1 MDKPQDADRAGH
13 LIETL
18 AAVNARSQKLLADYL
33 SHGGTDDAYSV
44 LDPAVIARTFQDMGA
59 QLLMRP
65 DLILRE
71 QTAFWLDYVQLCQ
84 RTMSRVMFNKPVEP
98 VVAPTANDKRFKDS
112 DWADHYVFDFFK
124 QCYLLAGRRVEAMA
138 KQVQGL
144 DPHTARQAAFYTRQ
158 LVDALSPSNFVA
170 TNPQVLKAT
179 LESGGE
185 NLVKGLGHLL
195 DDLERGKGHLSLR
208 MTDLDAFRL
217 GENIGA
223 TPGKVV
229 YQNELMQLLQYAPA
243 TEQVHQ
249 RPLLIVPPWINKF
262 YILDLKPQNS
272 FIKWAIGQGHTVFVI
287 SWVNPDE
294 SLAQKDFEDYMREG
308 PLMALDAIEQATG
321 EKQINAIGYCIGGT
335 LLACTLAYMAAKRDH
350 RVRSATFFASLLDF
364 TDVGELV
371 VFIDEEQI
379 ARIERHMDKHGFLDG
394 SHMANAF
401 NLLREN
407 ELIWSFVVNNY
418 LLGREPMPFDLL
430 YWNSDSTR
438 MPAAMH
444 SFYLRNMYLH
454 NRLSTPGG
462 ITLAGVPVDLGKIKV
477 PVYFLS
483 TVEDHI
489 APWKSTYA
497 GTSLVSGPVRF
508 VLGGSGHIA
517 GVINPPTAN
526 KYHYWTNAEL
536 AATPAEWLATA
547 QQHGGSW
554 WSDWAQWIAHRAGKS
569 IPARQPGSSRLPPI
583 EDAPGAYVKTR
594 VD

>member
-144 DPHTARQAAFYTRQ
+144 DPHTARQVAFYTRQ
-158 LVDALSPSNFVA
+158 LVDAWSPSNFITA
-170 TNPQVLKAT
+170 DPKVLRAT
-179 LESGGE
+179 LDSGGE
-185 NLVKGLGHLL
+185 NLVRGLGHLVA
-195 DDLERGKGHLSLR
+195 DLQRGRGRLSLG

-229 YQNELMQLLQYAPA
+229 FQNDLMQLLQYAPA
-243 TEQVHQ
+243 TVDVHQ

-272 FIKWAIGQGHTVFVI
+272 LHQVGSGQGTRVGHLL
-287 SWVNPDE
+287 VNSDERSPTRTSTTTCGRGPDGARRDRARHRRARDQRHR
-294 SLAQKDFEDYMREG
+294 LLHRGYAARLHAG
-308 PLMALDAIEQATG
+308 VPGG
-321 EKQINAIGYCIGGT
+321 EAG
-335 LLACTLAYMAAKRDH
+335 DH
-350 RVRSATFFASLLDF
+350 RVASATFFASLLDF
-364 TDVGELV
+364 ADVGELV

-379 ARIERHMDKHGFLDG
+379 ARIERHMDKRGFLDG

-462 ITLAGVPVDLGKIKV
+462 ITLAGVPVDLEKIKV

-536 AATPAEWLATA
+536 AATPDEWLATA

-569 IPARQPGSSRLPPI
+569 ISARRPGSSRLPPI